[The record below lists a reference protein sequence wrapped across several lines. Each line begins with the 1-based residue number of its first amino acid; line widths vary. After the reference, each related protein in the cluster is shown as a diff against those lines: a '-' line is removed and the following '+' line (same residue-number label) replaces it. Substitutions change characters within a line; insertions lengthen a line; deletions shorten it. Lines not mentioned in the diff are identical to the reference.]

1 MDHPIICFGQQ
12 PCGFF
17 PKRFLFAK
25 IVTARRLQKEIGGEI
40 VFFCHDS
47 DHDPRETATILRD
60 QKTKDEV
67 SLNFQFENRIQK
79 QFSPLYA
86 KRVLPKWH
94 EKTARQL
101 PSYVP
106 QVLVEHFKETKSSN
120 VADFCLEMYT
130 RMGLLDGVRV
140 ERSSAPQFRARAAAV
155 PDYLRSVSGNSRR
168 RIRSGTNQPDSRHAF
183 RLDAI
188 SDSVHPLRRRR
199 ERAGLHQQGGCSRGE
214 IRQARRNFRLW
225 QILHGGVMKSGPLKI
240 GIACFPLIGGSGI
253 LATALGSELA
263 RRGHEVY
270 FFSYAQPVRLDLPQ
284 DNLHFH
290 RVDVANNPL
299 FPSPDYTLPLAVKMA
314 EVARSRQL
322 DLFHVH
328 YAVPH
333 ALAACLASQM
343 LGPLAPR
350 IVTTLHGT
358 DTTLLGQDPDYR
370 TAIEHALVH
379 SDAVTAVSESLR
391 NQTQEIF
398 RLKRPIEVIPNFF
411 TPNKPNRNREEVR
424 RDLGITDE
432 FLVLH
437 MSSLRPVKRIDLL
450 LRTIAMSK
458 NRERIRLFI
467 LAGGPFDPYEP
478 LLDELRLRDI
488 VIVRQNTAVVDEYV
502 RAADAGLY
510 TSEYESFGL
519 SILETM
525 FYGKPVVAFRVG
537 GIPEVIGDSC
547 PLYPFGDVTAA
558 AAGLDTLIESPDLA
572 RQLGERSRN
581 RALEQFSADNILP
594 RYEALYRRVIAGV
607 G

>member
-1 MDHPIICFGQQ
+1 MEL
-12 PCGFF
+12 
-17 PKRFLFAK
+17 K
-25 IVTARRLQKEIGGEI
+25 
-40 VFFCHDS
+40 
-47 DHDPRETATILRD
+47 
-60 QKTKDEV
+60 
-67 SLNFQFENRIQK
+67 
-79 QFSPLYA
+79 
-86 KRVLPKWH
+86 
-94 EKTARQL
+94 
-101 PSYVP
+101 
-106 QVLVEHFKETKSSN
+106 
-120 VADFCLEMYT
+120 
-130 RMGLLDGVRV
+130 
-140 ERSSAPQFRARAAAV
+140 
-155 PDYLRSVSGNSRR
+155 
-168 RIRSGTNQPDSRHAF
+168 
-183 RLDAI
+183 
-188 SDSVHPLRRRR
+188 
-199 ERAGLHQQGGCSRGE
+199 
-214 IRQARRNFRLW
+214 
-225 QILHGGVMKSGPLKI
+225 PLKI

-284 DNLHFH
+284 EGLHFH
-290 RVDVANNPL
+290 RVEVAHNPL

-314 EVARSRQL
+314 EVARSQQL

-333 ALAACLASQM
+333 ALAACLAAQM
-343 LGPLAPR
+343 LGPSAPR

-370 TAIEHALVH
+370 MAIEHALVH

-398 RLKRPIEVIPNFF
+398 RLHRPIEVIPNFF
-411 TPNKPNRNREEVR
+411 TPNKPKRNRENVR

-458 NRERIRLFI
+458 NRARLRLFI
-467 LAGGPFDPYEP
+467 LAGGPFDRYEP
-478 LLDELRLRDI
+478 LLDELRLRDC
-488 VIVRQNTAVVDEYV
+488 VIVRQNTAVVDDYLE
-502 RAADAGLY
+502 AADAGLY

-525 FYGKPVVAFRVG
+525 FHAKPVIAFRVG

-547 PLYPFGDVTAA
+547 PLYPFSDVVAA
-558 AAGLDTLIESPDLA
+558 ADALDALVESPTLA
-572 RQLGERSRN
+572 RQLGEGGRN
-581 RALEQFSADNILP
+581 RALERFTADRIVP
-594 RYEALYRRVIAGV
+594 RYEALYHSVVAG